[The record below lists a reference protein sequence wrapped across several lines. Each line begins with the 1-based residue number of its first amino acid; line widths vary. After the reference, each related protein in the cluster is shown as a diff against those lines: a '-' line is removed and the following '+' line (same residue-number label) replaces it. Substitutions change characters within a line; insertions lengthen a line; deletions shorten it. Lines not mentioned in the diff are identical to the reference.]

1 METSA
6 PRTTTALGR
15 EALGNLHYAAFA
27 MREAGQITDFEV
39 RLAQEIA
46 YVLSGGDGSR
56 REVTE
61 QDILDLE
68 RDAFLRLLGTK
79 ETRERI
85 EHMLK
90 TGKPLR
96 N

>member
-1 METSA
+1 
-6 PRTTTALGR
+6 
-15 EALGNLHYAAFA
+15 
-27 MREAGQITDFEV
+27 MREAGQITDYEV
-39 RLAQEIA
+39 TLAGEIA
-46 YVLSGGDGSR
+46 YVLTGGDGPPRPVS
-56 REVTE
+56 E

-79 ETRERI
+79 QTQERM